1 MGVGRYNDMKSVT
14 LHASPRSLARR
25 KGSRAVRAR
34 GQIPAN
40 AYGKSTPAQNLELDA
55 KEFAELV
62 HASHSEI
69 ILVDLAIKGDA
80 RPTRLALVQ
89 DVQHH
94 PLSGEVLHVDFH
106 EVKPDEKVTIRVP
119 LETTGESVGVKSAGG
134 TLEHVLLKLR
144 VRALPK
150 DLPDQ
155 ISVDVS
161 ALNVGDSIH
170 LGDIQPPNGVEI
182 LGDKHLTILAVAA
195 PIAEVVETPAE
206 VVADDANQPEMLKE
220 KKEDGTAPPAD
231 AKGADA
237 KAGDKKPADKKK

>member
-1 MGVGRYNDMKSVT
+1 MGIGRYNDMKSVA

-40 AYGKSTPAQNLELDA
+40 VYGKSAPAQNLELDA
-55 KEFAELV
+55 KEFGELV
-62 HASHSEI
+62 HTAHSEI

-106 EVKPDEKVTIRVP
+106 EVKPDEMVTIRVP
-119 LETTGESVGVKSAGG
+119 VESVGESIGVKSAGG

-144 VRALPK
+144 VRALPR

-161 ALNVGDSIH
+161 ALNVGDSVH
-170 LGDIQPPNGVEI
+170 LGDIKPPAGVEI
-182 LGDKHLTILAVAA
+182 LGDKHLTVLAVAA
-195 PIAEVVETPAE
+195 PIAEVVETP
-206 VVADDANQPEMLKE
+206 VAAAGDAKQPEMLKE
-220 KKEDGTAPPAD
+220 KKEDGTTPA
-231 AKGADA
+231 ADP
-237 KAGDKKPADKKK
+237 KAGDKKPAEKKK

>member
-1 MGVGRYNDMKSVT
+1 MKSVA

-40 AYGKSTPAQNLELDA
+40 VYGKSAPAQNLELNA
-55 KEFAELV
+55 KEFGELV
-62 HASHSEI
+62 HAAHSEI
-69 ILVDLAIKGDA
+69 ILVDLAIEGDA
-80 RPTRLALVQ
+80 RPARLALVQ

-94 PLSGEVLHVDFH
+94 PLSGDVLHVDFH
-106 EVKPDEKVTIRVP
+106 EVKPDEMVTIRVP
-119 LETTGESVGVKSAGG
+119 VESIGESVGVKSAGG

-144 VRALPK
+144 VRSLPK

-170 LGDIQPPNGVEI
+170 LGDIQPPAGVEI
-182 LGDKHLTILAVAA
+182 LGDKHLTVLAVAA

-206 VVADDANQPEMLKE
+206 GAAVDAKQPEMLKE
-220 KKEDGTAPPAD
+220 KKEDGAAP
-231 AKGADA
+231 GADA